1 MRHTRTQTTNTP
13 VRFHDLPALL
23 APYAKTA
30 PVYVYL
36 MTGGE
41 IQATRFRLREEADLL
56 LVLAPRG
63 TVSQMAVTAN

>member
-1 MRHTRTQTTNTP
+1 MQPLLSFANNP
-13 VRFHDLPALL
+13 VRFNDLPALL

-30 PVYVYL
+30 PVYAYL
-36 MTGGE
+36 LADGT

-63 TVSQMAVTAN
+63 TVSHMAVAAN

>member
-1 MRHTRTQTTNTP
+1 MQTLLPATYNP
-13 VRFHDLPALL
+13 VRFNELPTLL

-36 MTGGE
+36 MTGGT

-63 TVSQMAVTAN
+63 TVSHMTVAAN